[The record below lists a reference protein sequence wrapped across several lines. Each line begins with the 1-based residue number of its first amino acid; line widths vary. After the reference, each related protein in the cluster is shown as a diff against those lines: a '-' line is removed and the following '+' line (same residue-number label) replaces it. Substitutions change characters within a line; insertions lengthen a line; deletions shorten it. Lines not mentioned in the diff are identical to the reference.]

1 MVMSLPLLVLGAAL
15 AAAAILLA
23 ITLVLWFRLRAKLS
37 ETRQALEETA
47 VTDALTGIPNHKH
60 LLSRFEEE
68 FQKCRRYKG
77 GVGCVLIDIDH
88 FKRINAVHGH
98 HAGDRVLR
106 KLAKLVK
113 SSIRSYDVLGR
124 YGDEEFLALVPGADI
139 IQAAAFAERIRV
151 MAGTRVFIESE
162 RIPGK
167 AISTSLGVTV
177 WRPDDV
183 NTDAILKRANEAL
196 TLAIRAGGNRVEK
209 L

>member
-124 YGDEEFLALVPGADI
+124 YGDEEFLALVPGGYHPGGGVRRKDPGHGRDPG
-139 IQAAAFAERIRV
+139 FHRIREDS
-151 MAGTRVFIESE
+151 GQGHINQ
-162 RIPGK
+162 PGGHGLE
-167 AISTSLGVTV
+167 T
-177 WRPDDV
+177 
-183 NTDAILKRANEAL
+183 
-196 TLAIRAGGNRVEK
+196 
-209 L
+209 

>member
-1 MVMSLPLLVLGAAL
+1 MIMNLPLIVLGAAL

-23 ITLVLWFRLRAKLS
+23 ITLVLWFRLRAKLR
-37 ETRQALEETA
+37 EMRQTLEETA
-47 VTDALTGIPNHKH
+47 ATDALTGVPNHKH

-68 FQKCRRYKG
+68 FQKCRRYRG

-88 FKRINAVHGH
+88 FKKINAVHGH

-113 SSIRSYDVLGR
+113 GSIRSYDVLGR

-139 IQAAAFAERIRV
+139 VQATAFAERIRG
-151 MAGTRVFIESE
+151 MAGTRIFVESD
-162 RIPGK
+162 RVPGK
-167 AISTSLGVTV
+167 AISISLGVTV
-177 WRPDDV
+177 WRPDD
-183 NTDAILKRANEAL
+183 TDIDVILKRANEAL

>member
-1 MVMSLPLLVLGAAL
+1 MIMNLPLIVLGAAL

-23 ITLVLWFRLRAKLS
+23 ISGVLWFRLRAKLR

-47 VTDALTGIPNHKH
+47 ATDALTGIPNHKH

-88 FKRINAVHGH
+88 FKKINAVHGH

-139 IQAAAFAERIRV
+139 VQATTFAERIRV
-151 MAGTRVFIESE
+151 MAGTRIFVESD
-162 RIPGK
+162 K
-167 AISTSLGVTV
+167 APRKAVSTSLGVTV
-177 WRPDDV
+177 WRPDDANIDV
-183 NTDAILKRANEAL
+183 ILKRANEAL
-196 TLAIRAGGNRVEK
+196 NLAIRAGGNRVEK